1 MFDHESKIPKDNLTT
16 DKYPSWLR
24 NILLDI
30 HTEEIFQQ
38 GEERGIQTG
47 QLHVARYF
55 LCLLLEHRF
64 GEIPR
69 ALYDYIGMIKDP
81 DRLDTAFRQALIIE
95 KIEDLRI

>member
-1 MFDHESKIPKDNLTT
+1 MFDHESRIPKERITT
-16 DKYPSWLR
+16 DMYPSSIR
-24 NILLDI
+24 NIWLDI

-38 GEERGIQTG
+38 GEERGILTG

-55 LCLLLEHRF
+55 LPLLLEHRF
-64 GEIPR
+64 GVIPR
-69 ALYDYIGMIKDP
+69 ALEDYIGIIKDP